1 MAKCYPANL
10 VLEGQDCLVVGGGR
24 TAERKVTALLEA
36 GASVRVVAKAAG
48 EGLKKLAGEGKIA
61 LAVRD
66 AEEADLGEALVVVL
80 ATDDEAL
87 NRRLA
92 EAAKARRQL
101 VNVVDVPELCT
112 FYVPASVRRGPILL
126 TVGSDGAAPAL
137 TKHLRQRIEE
147 QFGEEWGELAEIMGE
162 LRDSV
167 KTRFTTQAERAAA
180 WERVLASE
188 ALELLREGKREQA
201 RDVAGRAAGGGA

>member
-10 VLEGQDCLVVGGGR
+10 IVERQDCLVVGGGK
-24 TAERKVTALLEA
+24 TAERKVAALLEA
-36 GASVRVVAKAAG
+36 GAVVRVVAREAGAKLTNMAAAG
-48 EGLKKLAGEGKIA
+48 QIT

-66 AEEADLGEALVVVL
+66 AEEADLGDALVVIL

-92 EAAKARRQL
+92 AAAKARRQL

-112 FYVPASVRRGPILL
+112 FYVPASIRRGPMLL
-126 TVGSDGAAPAL
+126 TVGSDGAAPSL
-137 TKHLRQRIEE
+137 TKHLRERIDE

-162 LRDSV
+162 LRDTV
-167 KTRFTTQAERAAA
+167 KARFATQPERAAA
-180 WERVLASE
+180 WERVLASS
-188 ALELLREGKREQA
+188 ALELSR
-201 RDVAGRAAGGGA
+201 AGRKAEARRVAEEAVTAS